1 MKIIVSYSGGKDS
14 QACLIWA
21 VNKYGSK
28 NVQAVF
34 CDTGWEHELTYKHIQ
49 DTCSLM
55 QVELITLKPE
65 LDFVD
70 LAKKKGRFP
79 STKVRFCTVELKIK
93 PMVDWVLS
101 QDESLIIIQG
111 IRAKE
116 SLARSKMVE
125 ECSYFKEYF
134 DPNIK
139 GLYAK
144 KKVLEWCKV
153 NDASVLRPIFNWT
166 AQEVI
171 DFILEN
177 NQQPCE
183 LYRMGSARVGCY
195 PCIMAR
201 HAEAKIILN
210 DGYGFAKLKEAEE
223 IVGSN
228 FFPPGYIPD
237 RFCENGEFP
246 FAEDVKDYLNRND
259 GMEDMFE
266 PKEGYSCMSLYHGL
280 CE

>member
-1 MKIIVSYSGGKDS
+1 MKIVVSFSGGKDS

-21 VNKYGSK
+21 VEKYGAK

-34 CDTGWEHELTYKHIQ
+34 CDTGWEHELTYKHIK

-65 LDFVD
+65 LDFVE

-79 STKVRFCTVELKIK
+79 STMARFCTVELKIK
-93 PMVDWVLS
+93 PMIDWITS

-134 DPNIK
+134 DSKVK

-144 KKVLEWCKV
+144 KKVLGWCRSH
-153 NDASVLRPIFNWT
+153 DASVLRPIFNWT

-171 DFILEN
+171 NYILN
-177 NQQPCE
+177 NDQQPCE
-183 LYRMGSARVGCY
+183 LYRMGSSRVGCY

-210 DGYGFAKLKEAEE
+210 DSYGFAKLKEAEAG
-223 IVGSN
+223 VGRS
-228 FFPPGYIPD
+228 FFAPGYIPE
-237 RFCENGEFP
+237 RFYEGREFP
-246 FAEDVKDYLNRND
+246 LVEDVRDYLNKNEI
-259 GMEDMFE
+259 GMQRLFEDDE
-266 PKEGYSCMSLYHGL
+266 ISCMSMYHGL

>member
-1 MKIIVSYSGGKDS
+1 
-14 QACLIWA
+14 
-21 VNKYGSK
+21 
-28 NVQAVF
+28 
-34 CDTGWEHELTYKHIQ
+34 
-49 DTCSLM
+49 
-55 QVELITLKPE
+55 
-65 LDFVD
+65 
-70 LAKKKGRFP
+70 
-79 STKVRFCTVELKIK
+79 
-93 PMVDWVLS
+93 MVDWVLS
-101 QDESLIIIQG
+101 QDESMIIIQG

-116 SLARSKMVE
+116 SLARSKMNE

-134 DPNIK
+134 DNNIK
-139 GLYAK
+139 GLYSK
-144 KKVLEWCKV
+144 TKVLDWCKRH
-153 NDASVLRPIFNWT
+153 DASVLRPIFNWT

-183 LYRMGSARVGCY
+183 LYRMGSSRVGCY

-201 HAEAKIILN
+201 HAEAKIIIN

-223 IVGSN
+223 LVERN
-228 FFPPGYIPD
+228 FFPPGYIPN

-246 FAEDVKDYLNRND
+246 LVEDVRDYLNRNE

-266 PKEGYSCMSLYHGL
+266 PEEGYSCMSLYHGL